1 MRIHTVTGTVD
12 SADLGY
18 TLMHEH
24 AVTCCDWSMRMG
36 LRSQFCEDGRL
47 LEMAV
52 TQLKRARAAGIDT
65 IVDGTPINL
74 GRDIRLIRE
83 AALQSGMNIIVS
95 SGFYHQQDPWLE
107 WKPYEEILGYLDY
120 ECAHG
125 LEETDVLP
133 GIMKCAVDYR
143 GITDYIVKM
152 LGVTA
157 DCAVKHRIPIF
168 CHTIPELKHGG
179 AMLDIMA
186 DHGVPMRAVIAGHSG
201 DVDDIDYLESVL
213 TYLNNAEDVDAIDAL
228 RSELVETG
236 YMRRRRQAGGY
247 KEKKYKPS
255 PLKYVTSEGFH
266 VLVGRNNKENDI
278 LTLKTAGKNDLWL
291 HTKDIPGS
299 HVIVQMEGR
308 ELTET
313 LVYEAAAIAAYHSKA
328 RNSENVPVDYV
339 EVKYVKKPAGAKP
352 GMVIFTNNRTV
363 WINPKRPT

>member
-201 DVDDIDYLESVL
+201 DVDDIDYLE
-213 TYLNNAEDVDAIDAL
+213 YHQIH
-228 RSELVETG
+228 
-236 YMRRRRQAGGY
+236 
-247 KEKKYKPS
+247 
-255 PLKYVTSEGFH
+255 GFH
-266 VLVGRNNKENDI
+266 STWSNQECCNICVHRHCECCQRCD
-278 LTLKTAGKNDLWL
+278 GKCVKCS
-291 HTKDIPGS
+291 KDRIFKCEKS
-299 HVIVQMEGR
+299 
-308 ELTET
+308 
-313 LVYEAAAIAAYHSKA
+313 YH
-328 RNSENVPVDYV
+328 
-339 EVKYVKKPAGAKP
+339 GTC
-352 GMVIFTNNRTV
+352 FTG
-363 WINPKRPT
+363 IHMG

>member
-52 TQLKRARAAGIDT
+52 TQLKRAKAAGVDT

-107 WKPYEEILGYLDY
+107 WKPYEEILCYLDY

-201 DVDDIDYLESVL
+201 DVDDIDYLESLLARGCYLGMDRFGTVTKTPGTTLENRCKTILRLCRDGFAGQLLVSHDYAPYTGFLPDWKTASSEEALNSPVSFTYFETAAVPLLREMGL
-213 TYLNNAEDVDAIDAL
+213 TAE
-228 RSELVETG
+228 
-236 YMRRRRQAGGY
+236 Q
-247 KEKKYKPS
+247 EKK
-255 PLKYVTSEGFH
+255 LKADNPRSFFENAFEEG
-266 VLVGRNNKENDI
+266 V
-278 LTLKTAGKNDLWL
+278 
-291 HTKDIPGS
+291 
-299 HVIVQMEGR
+299 
-308 ELTET
+308 
-313 LVYEAAAIAAYHSKA
+313 
-328 RNSENVPVDYV
+328 
-339 EVKYVKKPAGAKP
+339 
-352 GMVIFTNNRTV
+352 
-363 WINPKRPT
+363 

>member
-201 DVDDIDYLESVL
+201 DVDDIDYLESLLARGCYLGMDRFGMVTKTPGTTLENRCKTILRLCRDGFSGQLLVSHDYAPYTGFLPDWKTASSEEALNSPVSFTYFETAAVPLLREMGL
-213 TYLNNAEDVDAIDAL
+213 TAE
-228 RSELVETG
+228 
-236 YMRRRRQAGGY
+236 Q
-247 KEKKYKPS
+247 EKK
-255 PLKYVTSEGFH
+255 LKADNPRSFFENAFEEG
-266 VLVGRNNKENDI
+266 V
-278 LTLKTAGKNDLWL
+278 
-291 HTKDIPGS
+291 
-299 HVIVQMEGR
+299 
-308 ELTET
+308 
-313 LVYEAAAIAAYHSKA
+313 
-328 RNSENVPVDYV
+328 
-339 EVKYVKKPAGAKP
+339 
-352 GMVIFTNNRTV
+352 
-363 WINPKRPT
+363 